1 MFDIGPNDAKTPE
14 LITPAEEPVKDQVAE
29 SRDEVKSPDPSIN
42 IIVEEKTGNDTVAS
56 KDVAG
61 LETP

>member
-1 MFDIGPNDAKTPE
+1 M
-14 LITPAEEPVKDQVAE
+14 ITPAEEPVKEVIVEQ
-29 SRDEVKSPDPSIN
+29 RDEIKSPDPSIN
-42 IIVEEKTGNDTVAS
+42 IIVEEKTGNETVGS